1 MKLDKL
7 SFKEKLE
14 LIDTTLSIILS
25 IAAIIGFFA
34 AYQSEFGKIFKEL
47 ITEMHKEY
55 VIAKKEL

>member
-25 IAAIIGFFA
+25 VAAIIGFLA

-47 ITEMHKEY
+47 IIEMHKEY